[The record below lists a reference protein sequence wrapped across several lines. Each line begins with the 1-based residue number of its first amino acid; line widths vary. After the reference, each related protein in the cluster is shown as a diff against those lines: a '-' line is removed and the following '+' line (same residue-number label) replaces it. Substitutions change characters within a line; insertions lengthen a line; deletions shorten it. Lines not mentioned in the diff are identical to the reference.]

1 MRNNWSLRLKKSLG
15 LALVCF
21 GIAFSTDASANQ
33 YMKPENIRTLLQK
46 ARDAWVARDADALT
60 QLFTPDGEIIVP
72 GQRWQGQAKIRQEV
86 TRFAQQYSDVKIE
99 IRRIIVENN
108 QAALEWYYEDTEN
121 ATGLRNQAED
131 AIVVDFKDN
140 RIWRWREYFDV
151 KTPVSKP

>member
-1 MRNNWSLRLKKSLG
+1 MRNNCSLKFKNWLG

-33 YMKPENIRTLLQK
+33 CMKPDIMTLIQK
-46 ARDAWVARDADALT
+46 ARDAWVARDVDALV

-99 IRRIIVENN
+99 IRRIIIENN
-108 QAALEWYYEDTEN
+108 QAAVEWHYEDTEK
-121 ATGLRNQAED
+121 ATGIRSQAED
-131 AIVVDFKDN
+131 AIIVDFKDN

-151 KTPVSKP
+151 QTPVSKP